1 MAAQRTKWR
10 RGSLKPLAAAVLGVS
25 TFALAGE
32 AMAKTYTLSISGG
45 PGASYSGTCTVTV
58 ASGSETIELDGT
70 LPLERA
76 FEGKG
81 LSCALQA
88 EGRIVAEIEHDGS
101 RSSGESTSGTIEVHA
116 S

>member
-1 MAAQRTKWR
+1 MAAQRRNWCKER
-10 RGSLKPLAAAVLGVS
+10 LRPLAAAVLGVS
-25 TFALAGE
+25 TIALAGE
-32 AMAKTYTLSISGG
+32 AMAKTYTLSISGD

-58 ASGSETIELDGT
+58 ASGSETIELDGSP
-70 LPLERA
+70 PLERT
-76 FEGKG
+76 FEGEG

-101 RSSGESTSGTIEVHA
+101 RSRGESTGGAIEVHA